1 MAYRLDHILGFFRIW
16 QMPED
21 SVRGLLGQF
30 SPAIALSAEEIENSY
45 GIPVKAMGLERFINP
60 FIKDWVID
68 EIFGR
73 DNRDWIIQTFLDYIG
88 NGNYTFQNE
97 YNNQKK

>member
-1 MAYRLDHILGFFRIW
+1 MAEDGYAWWKKRLTAMSNYFDAYRLDHILGFFRIW

-45 GIPVKAMGLERFINP
+45 GIPLR
-60 FIKDWVID
+60 
-68 EIFGR
+68 
-73 DNRDWIIQTFLDYIG
+73 Q
-88 NGNYTFQNE
+88 
-97 YNNQKK
+97 